1 MSKGRW
7 LIDSLH
13 GRLLLALALSAI
25 LPLAMNGLVKQRLD
39 QREFQDLA
47 GRQLEGLALGL
58 AGELGLRFDSMLRD
72 AHTVA
77 ALSEM
82 VVATQPAQVQL
93 TLNQL
98 YVSYASFSQIGVFGL
113 DKHPLAMVPAHQVIT
128 FEPEAFERAITLGE
142 QQWRLMNTDEANQH
156 LAVFSPIRNAE
167 RHVIAIT
174 VAIVN
179 FWDFAAPLRSLRF
192 GSYGRAFILDSNGR
206 VVFHSADDISLDKQY
221 TQLVALLGGR
231 VAGVGTTQYN
241 LAGAPWMAGY
251 APVSRYGWSAFV
263 ERPEE
268 SILAPVQQAYTI
280 TLITLLTVGV
290 LALPTALLLTRT
302 LIRPIQDLA
311 NATRAFTAGDPSA
324 PLPTT
329 AATEEIATLVLA
341 FAVMRETVAHREQAL
356 RDSQQR
362 LALHQQQ
369 TPLAMI
375 EWDTNLQI
383 VSWNHSAEQMFGFTP
398 CEVMGRRLAHLILSA
413 EEIVQM
419 ARPWEDTLAAGAT
432 QGTPYHHRT
441 KAGQELICEWHT
453 TKLVDNDQQVIGV
466 AAVAQDI
473 TARTRT
479 EEKLRLM
486 DLVVANMTDAVLI
499 CEAGSIDF
507 PGPRIVYTNETF
519 TRMTGYTQAEVL
531 GKTPRLLQGPQTD
544 RLQLDY
550 IRHNLAQWQGARA
563 ELINYRKD
571 RSEFWIESTILP
583 LRDAQNRI
591 SHWVAVQRDISE
603 RKAMEESLV
612 AERALLTQ
620 RVQERTAE
628 LQSANQQLSQAL
640 RMKDEFMASMSHELR
655 TPLNAILGI
664 TEALQECIFGP
675 LTERQLKSLRTV
687 EESGRHLLAVIN
699 DILDLSKIEAGKFDV
714 ELVPVQLQAVCQTSL
729 QLMGPAAA
737 KKHIQLHCHLPAE
750 KSYVAADERRLKQ
763 VLVNLLSNAFKFTPQ
778 DGTVGLE
785 MVVEPPGTQVVLT
798 VWDTGIGIDKRNFHR
813 IFQPFVQVDSTLAR
827 SYEGTGL
834 GLSLAQHMIQFF
846 GGTLTVDSTVGVG
859 SRFTICL
866 PLSQ

>member
-7 LIDSLH
+7 LVDSLH
-13 GRLLLALALSAI
+13 GRLFVALTLIAI

-39 QREFQDLA
+39 QHEFRDLA

-82 VVATQPAQVQL
+82 AMATQPAHVQ
-93 TLNQL
+93 TVLNQL
-98 YVSYASFSQIGVFGL
+98 YISYASFSQIGVFGL
-113 DKHPLAMVPAHQVIT
+113 DKQPIATVPAHTAIAFDQ
-128 FEPEAFERAITLGE
+128 EAFDLSITLGE
-142 QQWRLMNTDEANQH
+142 QQWRLVNTDKANQYMV
-156 LAVFSPIRNAE
+156 VFSPIRNAE
-167 RHVIAIT
+167 RHIIAIA
-174 VAIVN
+174 VAIAN

-192 GSYGRAFILDSNGR
+192 GNYGRAFILDSSGR
-206 VVFHSADDISLDKQY
+206 VVFHSADDASLDRNYQ
-221 TQLVALLGGR
+221 TLGVLLDGR
-231 VAGVGTTQYN
+231 VAGVGITEYELTGD
-241 LAGAPWMAGY
+241 LWMAGY

-263 ERPEE
+263 ERPEK
-268 SILAPVQQAYTI
+268 SILAPLQQAYTI
-280 TLITLLTVGV
+280 TLITLLTVAV
-290 LALPTALLLTRT
+290 LALPTALLLART
-302 LIRPIQDLA
+302 LIRPIQELV

-324 PLPTT
+324 PIPTT
-329 AATEEIATLVLA
+329 ATTEEIATLILA
-341 FAVMRETVAHREQAL
+341 FAVMRETVDHREQAL

-375 EWDTNLQI
+375 EWNTNLQI
-383 VSWNHSAEQMFGFTP
+383 VSWNHSAEQIFGFTQS
-398 CEVMGRRLAHLILSA
+398 EVMGRRLAHLIFNPKDIA
-413 EEIVQM
+413 QM
-419 ARPWEDTLAAGAT
+419 ATPWEAMLAEGT
-432 QGTPYHHRT
+432 IHGTPYHHRT

-453 TKLVDNDQQVIGV
+453 TKLVDSNQQVIGV

-499 CEAGSIDF
+499 CEASPINF
-507 PGPRIVYTNETF
+507 PGPFIVYANETF
-519 TRMTGYTQAEVL
+519 TRMTGYTQAEVI
-531 GKTPRLLQGPQTD
+531 GKTPRILQGPRTD

-550 IRHNLAQWQGARA
+550 IRHNLEQWQGAQA

-571 RSEFWIESTILP
+571 RSEFWIEFTILP
-583 LRDAQNRI
+583 LRDEQNRV
-591 SHWVAVQRDISE
+591 SYWVAVQRDISE
-603 RKAMEESLV
+603 RKAMEASLA
-612 AERALLTQ
+612 AERALLAQ

-628 LQSANQQLSQAL
+628 LQRANQQLSQAL

-664 TEALQECIFGP
+664 TEALQESIFGA
-675 LTERQLKSLRTV
+675 LNERQLKSLRTV
-687 EESGRHLLAVIN
+687 EESGRHLLALIN

-729 QLMGPAAA
+729 QLVRPAAE
-737 KKHIQLHCHLPAE
+737 KKHLQIHLDLPSA
-750 KSYVAADERRLKQ
+750 KYCVAADERRLKQ
-763 VLVNLLSNAFKFTPQ
+763 VLVNLLSNAVKFTPA
-778 DGTVGLE
+778 GGAVGLE
-785 MVVEPPGTQVVLT
+785 MVVDPTAAQVALT
-798 VWDTGIGIDKRNFHR
+798 VWDTGIGIERDNFER
-813 IFQPFVQVDSTLAR
+813 IFQPFVQLDSTLAR

-834 GLSLAQHMIQFF
+834 GLSLALRMIQFF
-846 GGTLTVDSTVGVG
+846 GGTVTVDSTVGVG

-866 PLSQ
+866 PLSI